1 MTHDVIIG
9 CNGVGPIIRQD
20 TITIPHYENG
30 IVTYAVA
37 PPDDMPPKKIERYK
51 KRLERLR
58 YEMLEIIA
66 DMTGGEIYDHDGTP
80 HEHD

>member
-1 MTHDVIIG
+1 MSHDIIIG

-37 PPDDMPPKKIERYK
+37 PKDDLSEKKLTRYK
-51 KRLERLR
+51 KRLDRLKD
-58 YEMLEIIA
+58 EMLEIIA
-66 DMTGGEIYDHDGTP
+66 DMTGGEIYNQDGTP
-80 HEHD
+80 YEP